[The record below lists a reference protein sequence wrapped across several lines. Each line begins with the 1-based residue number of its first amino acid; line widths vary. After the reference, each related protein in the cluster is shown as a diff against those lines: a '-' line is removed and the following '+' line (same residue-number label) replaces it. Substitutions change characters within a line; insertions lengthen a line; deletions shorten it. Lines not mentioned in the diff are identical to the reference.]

1 MGWVGRHVHL
11 VDPAPRCDA
20 ADAVGLL
27 TLPRAT

>member
-20 ADAVGLL
+20 ADVGLL